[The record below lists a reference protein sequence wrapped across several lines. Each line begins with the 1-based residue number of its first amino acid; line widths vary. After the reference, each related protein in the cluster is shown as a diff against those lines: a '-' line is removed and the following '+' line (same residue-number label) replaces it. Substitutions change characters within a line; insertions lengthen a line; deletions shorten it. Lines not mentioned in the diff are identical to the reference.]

1 MVEKVS
7 FLNNKDFE
15 IALKKYE
22 QKRLKAVNELVLLN
36 RADPPDTMLREVH
49 RRTGDKPFARIED
62 VIAQEE
68 LVALSENYKRVA
80 GFERDSLARRA
91 SLV

>member
-1 MVEKVS
+1 MS
-7 FLNNKDFE
+7 LAIATNNRQIPVQIVPRNDDIME
-15 IALKKYE
+15 IK
-22 QKRLKAVNELVLLN
+22 LLN

-62 VIAQEE
+62 VISNAE
-68 LVALSENYKRVA
+68 LVALSEDYKRVA
-80 GFERDSLARRA
+80 GFERASLAERA